1 MQKIIL
7 SFLLFTCCA
16 GFNPV
21 RSQALYPVSVDEKI
35 TNASDIIEGKVVE
48 QKAFWNPKH
57 TMIFTANTI
66 EVYKS
71 FKGTALSKTM
81 EILTVGGTVGSESI
95 DASDLLTLD
104 KGEIGVFFCFPNT
117 FSLLSPYTGNKLYDV
132 YSSAQG
138 YYSYDTDAKTANGP
152 FVRYASIENQLYRE
166 MVQKT
171 GRQPIIIN
179 PAFSIS
185 AQARPLSGQAPVITS
200 FSPHNINAGATLDP
214 TNNLLIINGSGFGA
228 GATDSAAVI
237 FDDANDGS
245 GGTPYKIFATSALV
259 QSWTDN
265 QIKIRVPSRAGT
277 GFFQVRD
284 NSLITAG
291 SPDII
296 NVVFSVLNREATSG
310 GVTIIKEINLM
321 NDNGSGGYTIVYS
334 TNTAGNGVNLDTDPE
349 KATFQRA
356 LNTWKEIA
364 GYNVI
369 EGGTTTIQSVA
380 SDGENVIMF
389 DNQNTGTAPLSSG
402 VLAVCYS
409 YSNLCTPLS
418 GNEVQKTEF
427 DIVIRN
433 SAVSTGSTSFTTGL
447 CPPASPYNQID
458 LETVL
463 LHELGHSLNLAHVND
478 GYEGS
483 AYPNLNPGKLMNY
496 GVLAGVSRRS
506 PDYAAYAGALYC
518 IMPKSNTYG
527 SCSLANVEMTPLART
542 IEPLDE
548 CPLIFPT
555 VSTPLNT
562 TINFDLVH
570 ATSNKY
576 TDPAYNSVNCAG
588 TGTSV
593 TNNAYYA
600 FRSDG
605 DGGDL
610 NMSVTNYL
618 TSPSDFQVSC
628 SGAGVRFAL
637 FQLNSCPGG
646 QNFPDPIACGTI
658 FKNGN
663 IAPITGLAAN
673 TNYLI
678 YVDGKI
684 STKASFTLILN
695 GTVLPVTLVDFKGS
709 MLNKKVN
716 LNWKTT
722 SEINSKEFVVEK
734 SFDGLTFTTFGS
746 IAAKGSSAVE
756 NNYGL
761 TDDRPY
767 SDFTFYRLKIV
778 DKDGK
783 FGYSAI
789 VKVKTPK
796 RALVINRIF
805 PNPTTGKLNLQIV
818 ADGRKNLTLQAF
830 DILGKKVAD
839 FRLQV
844 DQGFN
849 EKPVSV
855 NALASGTYFLQVK
868 DETGNVV
875 DKTKFIKN

>member
-1 MQKIIL
+1 MQKFIL
-7 SFLLFTCCA
+7 SFLLFTSCTGINA
-16 GFNPV
+16 IY
-21 RSQALYPVSVDEKI
+21 SQALYPVSVDEKVI
-35 TNASDIIEGKVVE
+35 NASDIIEGKVVE
-48 QKAFWNPKH
+48 QKAFWNAKH

-71 FKGTALSKTM
+71 FKGTSLAKTI
-81 EILTVGGTVGSESI
+81 EVLTVGGTVGPAGI
-95 DASDLLTLD
+95 DASDLLILD
-104 KGEIGVFFCFPNT
+104 KGEIGVFFCFPNS
-117 FSLLSPYTGNKLYDV
+117 FNLISPFTGNKLYDV

-138 YYSYDTDAKTANGP
+138 CYSYDLEAKTANGP
-152 FVRYASIENQLYRE
+152 FVRYSSIEQQLYKE
-166 MVQKT
+166 MIQKT

-179 PAFSIS
+179 PSFNIS
-185 AQARPLSGQAPVITS
+185 AQARPLSGQAPIITS

-214 TNNLLIINGSGFGA
+214 TNNLLTINGSGFGA
-228 GATDSAAVI
+228 GVSDSAAVI

-245 GGTPYKIFATSALV
+245 GGTPYKVFATSPLV

-265 QIKIRVPSRAGT
+265 QIKIRVPSRVGT

-284 NSLITAG
+284 NALVTAG

-296 NVVFSVLNREATSG
+296 NVVYSVLNREATSA

-334 TNTAGNGVNLDTDPE
+334 TSITGSGVNLDTDPQ

-369 EGGTTTIQSVA
+369 EGGTTTTQSV
-380 SDGENVIMF
+380 SGDGENVIMF
-389 DNQNTGTAPLSSG
+389 DNQNTGTAPLASG

-409 YSNLCTPLS
+409 YSNLCTPVS
-418 GNEVQKTEF
+418 ANEVQKTEF

-433 SAVSTGSTSFTTGL
+433 SGVSSGSTSFTTGV
-447 CPPASPYNQID
+447 CPPPSPYNQID
-458 LETVL
+458 METVL
-463 LHELGHSLNLAHVND
+463 FHELGHSLNLAHVND
-478 GYEGS
+478 GYEGN

-496 GVLAGVSRRS
+496 GILAGVSRRS

-518 IMPKSNTYG
+518 IAPKSNTYG
-527 SCSLANVEMTPLART
+527 GCSLANVEMTPLART
-542 IEPLDE
+542 IEPRDE
-548 CPLIFPT
+548 CPLTFPT

-576 TDPAYNSVNCAG
+576 TDPAFTSVNCAG

-600 FRSDG
+600 FRSDN

-610 NMSVTNYL
+610 TMAITNYL

-628 SGAGVRFAL
+628 SGAGVKLAL

-646 QNFPDPIACGTI
+646 QNFPDPIACRTI
-658 FKNGN
+658 FRNGN
-663 IAPITGLAAN
+663 ISSITGLAAN

-678 YVDGKI
+678 YVDGNI

-695 GTVLPVTLVDFKGS
+695 GSVLPVTLVDFKGN
-709 MLNKKVN
+709 MLNKNVS
-716 LNWKTT
+716 LTWKTT
-722 SEINSKEFVVEK
+722 SEINSKEFLVEK
-734 SFDGLTFTTFGS
+734 SVDGLTFTAFRTV
-746 IAAKGSSAVE
+746 AAKGNSAVE

-767 SDFTFYRLKIV
+767 SDFTFYRLKII

-796 RALVINRIF
+796 RSLVINRIF

-818 ADGRKNLTLQAF
+818 SDNRKALILQAF
-830 DILGKKVAD
+830 DMLGKKVAD

-844 DQGFN
+844 EQGFN

-855 NALASGTYFLQVK
+855 NTLASGTYFLQVK
-868 DETGNVV
+868 DEAGNVV